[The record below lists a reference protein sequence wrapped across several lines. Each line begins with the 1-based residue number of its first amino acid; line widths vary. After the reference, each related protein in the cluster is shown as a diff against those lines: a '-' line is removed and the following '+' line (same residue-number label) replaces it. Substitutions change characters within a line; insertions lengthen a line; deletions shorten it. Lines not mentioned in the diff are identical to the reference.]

1 MPQNSFDNLKGY
13 ARYLL
18 DNKMNDLILFSIIY
32 AKEEKLGFIK
42 DRSDKEM
49 RFFLEASLTKFLTD
63 IIEDNPIE
71 SQLQSLNNW
80 IQSEKSEFPPQNVR
94 HIEISIAYKIR
105 KKVLLAYVE
114 EYTPNLSYQK
124 EIRDEMNI
132 LIHIIEK
139 MAIQML

>member
-1 MPQNSFDNLKGY
+1 MPQNNFDNLKGY

-18 DNKMNDLILFSIIY
+18 ENKLNDLVLFSIIY
-32 AKEEKLGFIK
+32 AKEEKLSFIEG
-42 DRSDKEM
+42 RSDKELRM
-49 RFFLEASLTKFLTD
+49 LLEESLTKFLTD
-63 IIEDNPIE
+63 IIEDNPIDR
-71 SQLQSLNNW
+71 QLQTLNSW
-80 IQSEKSEFPPQNVR
+80 IQSDKSEFPSQKAR
-94 HIEISIAYKIR
+94 HIEITIAYKIR

-124 EIRDEMNI
+124 EIRNEMNI